1 MENTSTVRGLLLVL
15 LVWKCSTVARSQAT
29 QPWPSYR
36 SSYSRIHDAQK
47 QCPFSSSL
55 VSSQQQGGDDDQG
68 PDPKWVI
75 QNELS
80 FQNGDWFQEPKARS
94 SPVPRFTV
102 NGTRPQLLS
111 SFWITDVN
119 LRSKAGAVKISAVL
133 QLAISAFR
141 SIGYFTTASESSE
154 SSPEFASLTVL
165 LEGVYFETQRNDRGV
180 CMVGCTVFN
189 GTRICDLF
197 LELHFPRRLSLESRE
212 VRGSLTSKSGI
223 FDDVSIASQLGAY
236 SKYEFDDGR
245 LVKPAC
251 NPSMQQMPSEG
262 ITVYTGNRGCS
273 ILMEILT
280 GQWIHLS
287 SSGPFALNATR
298 MQVLDIRCIDIPSGA
313 NVSAIFRA
321 TPSVDDESLSLERK
335 GLSDGLAFAAEGV
348 YSSFTGE
355 ICMLGCRNKDL
366 SSSSPSCDVRV
377 SMFVPLSL
385 SIAQRDVL
393 FGKMTSLGGESA
405 YRPTNFGLFVPL
417 RGLPSEVSK
426 KLSYSYSRAREG
438 EKLARSE
445 EMETSLA
452 DRVKQ
457 SMLKF
462 PRPSK
467 DHSMQELGQDLAV
480 FSQLINENPANPS
493 GSIQFSTRTMDIQ
506 ASSKTIDI
514 QVLSIE
520 DIILMDWNSHQSDD
534 SSQELGDDEKD
545 LSKGDEETIRV
556 AVEVIVTNVAQV
568 SAEGVYVPRTGRIH
582 LVGCLNNISGSDVL
596 MDSQP
601 DCNTTIVI
609 QYPPRNTQ
617 WLVNPTLRMKIA
629 SSRASSDPSFF
640 PPMHLESFP
649 ILYRDQL
656 REILSRKTL
665 EAVLSAITLSVMLIC
680 IVLQLIHVKK
690 SAESVPFIS
699 LLMLGVQAFGYSIP
713 LITGAEALFAR
724 LTSRDDPA
732 AEAGQSSAIKD
743 TGINQMVLYLV
754 KLLSLAAFLLMLRL
768 CQKVVRYRIRLA
780 TKFPLE
786 PRRVP
791 SDVKPAKIFL
801 LVHTLGFLTVLAF
814 HYALQ
819 GSSRSSEMMRKDSQV
834 GWDGKIQKPEQ
845 DWMRELKEYGGLV
858 EDLFLLPQ
866 VIATSVWEI
875 RGKPLARAYYMGMTA
890 LRLLPHVYNALTRP
904 LFNPYFADESLV
916 YANPRMD
923 FYSRVGDV
931 VIPVMAVLLA
941 AMVYAQQ
948 RWNELKWGR
957 VLRQGSSKLLRYGSK
972 LYERL
977 PSSKLPSTGANFE
990 AEMMPG
996 NGNVDGDEDRRTL
1009 MDAEKGG
1016 NH

>member
-15 LVWKCSTVARSQAT
+15 LVWKCSTVAQSQAT

-36 SSYSRIHDAQK
+36 SSYSRIHEAQK

-223 FDDVSIASQLGAY
+223 FDDVAIASQLGAY

-245 LVKPAC
+245 LIKPAC
-251 NPSMQQMPSEG
+251 NPSMQQMPPEG

-273 ILMEILT
+273 ILMEILS

-348 YSSFTGE
+348 YSAFTGE
-355 ICMLGCRNKDL
+355 ICMLGCRNKDR
-366 SSSSPSCDVRV
+366 SSPSPSCDVRV

-467 DHSMQELGQDLAV
+467 EHSMQELGQDLAV

-534 SSQELGDDEKD
+534 SSKELGDDEKD

-617 WLVNPTLRMKIA
+617 WLVNPTLRIKIA

-690 SAESVPFIS
+690 SADSVPFIS